1 MKLLLRSSL
10 FALAMFG
17 SYAAIASDS
26 GKLSGIMVP
35 APRPSAPDCSCAPLP
50 PSAATK

>member
-26 GKLSGIMVP
+26 GKLSGIMTP
-35 APRPSAPDCSCAPLP
+35 APRPTSPDCTCMPGAV
-50 PSAATK
+50 TK